1 MKGPRARE
9 LLLET
14 ASRAASERRGNAARS
29 SGASE
34 AEAIARIGD
43 LRWVEAGSGRSDL
56 IRTPRPQA
64 PVSSAGIIGKEK
76 LPGPHVVLIAE
87 NVYIDEKTG
96 ADEPARRIV
105 KGVDRGLR
113 QLHRSAVGG
122 QSVAFN
128 RPNFRERWPE
138 EPLARRRT
146 AKPFTETPQIDPG
159 DRIFPFLDLAEAF
172 RCSPG
177 SRAAARSEDFCGRG
191 RRTIKHKK
199 NRRSGSEQA
208 VRLHLSNLASATR
221 KAIQHA
227 A

>member
-1 MKGPRARE
+1 MKDPRARE
-9 LLLET
+9 RLLET
-14 ASRAASERRGNAARS
+14 ASRAASEECGNAARPP
-29 SGASE
+29 GASE
-34 AEAIARIGD
+34 AEAIARVGD
-43 LRWVEAGSGRSDL
+43 LRGVEAGSGRSDL

-64 PVSSAGIIGKEK
+64 PVSAAGIIGKERFSSS
-76 LPGPHVVLIAE
+76 HVVLIAE

-122 QSVAFN
+122 QSIAFN
-128 RPNFRERWPE
+128 RPNFGERWTE
-138 EPLARRRT
+138 ESLARRRT
-146 AKPFTETPQIDPG
+146 TQLFTETPQIDPG

-177 SRAAARSEDFCGRG
+177 AWATAGSEDICGRG

-199 NRRSGSEQA
+199 NRRSGSEQV
-208 VRLHLSNLASATR
+208 VRLHRSNLASATR
-221 KAIQHA
+221 KAIQHEE
-227 A
+227 